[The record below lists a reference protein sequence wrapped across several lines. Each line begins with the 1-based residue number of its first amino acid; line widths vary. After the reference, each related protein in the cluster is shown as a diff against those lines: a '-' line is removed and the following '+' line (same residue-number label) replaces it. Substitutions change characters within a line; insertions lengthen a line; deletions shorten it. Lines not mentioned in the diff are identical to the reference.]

1 MINIHNFILL
11 SAMAGGRRSLMA
23 IIETKKIRNVA
34 LLGHGGCGKT
44 SLSEAMLYITGAT
57 DRLGK
62 IADGNTT
69 SDFDPE
75 ESKRG
80 FSLSASVM
88 NTMWK
93 DCKINIIDTPGYLD
107 FVGEANQALRVAD
120 SAIIVVDGKAGI
132 EVGTELA
139 WNYADAAGLPRAFFI
154 NKFDDNEA
162 RFARVLDDMH
172 VTFGK
177 HICPLTIPMVKNG
190 EVTGCID
197 LIDQTAHVFDN
208 NGRHSVELIPEESME
223 AVEKYRDMLMEAVAS
238 TDEDL
243 MMKYFEGEEI
253 THMEAINAVHEGI
266 IHGDIVP
273 VFCGAATKLWGV
285 WTMLD
290 KITESFPRHTAK
302 KVEKLSDGK
311 EMEITPEG
319 EPALFVFKTVADP
332 FVGKMSFFKV
342 MNGTVKRDILMKNT
356 TTGDS
361 EKLAHIYVMNGKKQT
376 EVDELCCGD
385 IGMVAKLSNTN
396 TNDTL
401 TWNSDISYT
410 KIAYPTSYYIK
421 AIVPLSAKDE
431 SKISQ
436 SIARML
442 EEDLTLGF
450 ENNSETKQMLV
461 SGLGDMHL
469 AVLEAKLKSRF
480 GVAIKYE
487 EPKMAY
493 REKITKR
500 VDVEG
505 KHKKQ
510 NGGSGQYGHVKIRF
524 APGEEEGLTFTVSVV
539 GGTVPKNFYP
549 AVEKGLIDSMAKG
562 VAGFPLVQLAADLYD
577 GSYHDVDSDEISFKT
592 AANIAYK
599 KCLEQGAPVIL
610 EPVGDMDITVPESLV
625 GDVMGDL
632 NKRRGAVMG
641 MDAAEKK
648 GYTVVHAVAPKA
660 EIVDYPIVLRAMTQ
674 GRGSFEYAVTGYDVV
689 PSNIAAKIVEKYK
702 AQA

>member
-1 MINIHNFILL
+1 
-11 SAMAGGRRSLMA
+11 MAVVD
-23 IIETKKIRNVA
+23 IKQIRNIV

-44 SLSEAMLYITGAT
+44 SLAEAMIYITGGS

-62 IADGNTT
+62 VEDGNTV
-69 SDFDPE
+69 SDYDAE
-75 ESKRG
+75 ETRRG

-93 DCKINIIDTPGYLD
+93 DSKINIIDAPGYLD
-107 FVGEANQALRVAD
+107 FVGEVQQSLRVAD
-120 SAIIVVDGKAGI
+120 AAVIVVDGKAGI
-132 EVGTELA
+132 EIGTELA
-139 WNYADAAGLPRAFFI
+139 WNYATDAGLPKAFFI
-154 NKFDDNEA
+154 NKFDDNDA
-162 RFARVLDDMH
+162 RFARVLDDLH
-172 VTFGK
+172 TTFGK
-177 HICPLTIPMVKNG
+177 NICPLTIPMVKDG
-190 EVTGCID
+190 VVTGCID

-208 NGRHSVELIPEESME
+208 NGRHSVELIPAESME
-223 AVEKYRDMLMEAVAS
+223 AVEKFRDMLMEAIAS
-238 TDEDL
+238 TNEDL
-243 MMKYFEGEEI
+243 MEKYFGGEEI

-285 WTMLD
+285 WTLLD
-290 KITESFPRHTAK
+290 KISESFPRHSAK
-302 KVEKLSDGK
+302 KTELLSDGSDID
-311 EMEITPEG
+311 ITPEG
-319 EPALFVFKTVADP
+319 EPALFIFKTVADP
-332 FVGKMSFFKV
+332 FVGKMSYFKV
-342 MNGTVKRDILMKNT
+342 MNGTVKRDLLMKNN

-376 EVDELCCGD
+376 EVDELACGD
-385 IGMVAKLSNTN
+385 IGMVAKLTSTN

-401 TWNSDISYT
+401 TWNKEFSYAP
-410 KIAYPTSYYIK
+410 IAYPNPYYTR
-421 AIVPLSAKDE
+421 AMTPATAKDE
-431 SKISQ
+431 GKISQ
-436 SIARML
+436 AIAKML
-442 EEDLTLGF
+442 EEDLTLKY

-469 AVLEAKLKSRF
+469 AVLSAKLKNRF
-480 GVAIKYE
+480 GVNVLFDV
-487 EPKMAY
+487 PKMAY

-524 APGEEEGLTFTVSVV
+524 APAESEGLEFSVSVV

-549 AVEKGLIDSMAKG
+549 AVEKGLQDAMAKG
-562 VAGFPLVQLAADLYD
+562 VAGFPLVGLAADLYD

-599 KCLEQGAPVIL
+599 KCLEQASPVIL
-610 EPVGDMDITVPESLV
+610 EPVGDMDIVVPDSLV

-641 MDAAEKK
+641 MDPAARK
-648 GYTVVHAVAPKA
+648 GYTVVHAVAPKS
-660 EIVDYPIVLRAMTQ
+660 ELVEYPIALRAMTQ
-674 GRGSFEYAVTGYDVV
+674 GRGSFEFNVTGYDTV
-689 PSNIAAKIVEKYK
+689 PGNIAAKIVEAYK
-702 AQA
+702 KENE

>member
-1 MINIHNFILL
+1 
-11 SAMAGGRRSLMA
+11 MA
-23 IIETKKIRNVA
+23 IMETKKIRNVA

-44 SLSEAMLYITGAT
+44 SLSEAMVYICGGT

-62 IADGNTT
+62 VADGNTV
-69 SDFDPE
+69 SDFDAE
-75 ESKRG
+75 ETKRG
-80 FSLSASVM
+80 FSISASVM
-88 NTMWK
+88 NMVWK
-93 DCKINIIDTPGYLD
+93 DCKINVIDTPGYLD
-107 FVGEANQALRVAD
+107 FVGEVNQALRVAD
-120 SAIIVVDGKAGI
+120 SAIIVMDGKAGI

-139 WNYADAAGLPRAFFI
+139 WDYAQSAGIPKAFFI

-162 RFARVLDDMH
+162 RFARVLDSLHD
-172 VTFGK
+172 TFGK
-177 HICPLTIPMVKNG
+177 NICPLTIPMVKDG
-190 EVTGCID
+190 EVKGCID
-197 LIDQTAHVFDN
+197 LIDQSAHVFDA
-208 NGRHSVELIPEESME
+208 NGRHSVEIIPEESME

-253 THMEAINAVHEGI
+253 TQMEAINAVHEGI

-302 KVEKLSDGK
+302 KVEILDDGD
-311 EMEITPEG
+311 EYEIVPEG
-319 EPALFVFKTVADP
+319 EPAIFVFKTVADP

-342 MNGTVKRDILMKNT
+342 MNGTVKRDMLLKNN
-356 TTGDS
+356 TTGDN
-361 EKLAHIYVMNGKKQT
+361 EKLAHIYTMNGKKQT
-376 EVDELCCGD
+376 EVDELACGD
-385 IGMVAKLSNTN
+385 IGMVAKLTSTN

-401 TWNSDISYT
+401 TWNKEFKYAPISYP
-410 KIAYPTSYYIK
+410 KSYFVK
-421 AIVPLSAKDE
+421 AMVPLTAKDE
-431 SKISQ
+431 GKISQ
-436 SIARML
+436 SVSRML
-442 EEDLTLGF
+442 EEDLTLGY
-450 ENNSETKQMLV
+450 ENNSETKQMLI

-469 AVLEAKLKSRF
+469 AVLEAKLKTRF
-480 GVAIKYE
+480 GVAIKYDD
-487 EPKMAY
+487 PKMAY

-549 AVEKGLIDSMAKG
+549 AVEKGLIDAMAKG
-562 VAGFPLVQLAADLYD
+562 VAGFPLVGLAADLYD

-592 AANIAYK
+592 AASIAYK
-599 KCLEQGAPVIL
+599 KCLEQAAPVIL
-610 EPVGDMDITVPESLV
+610 EPVGNMDITVPESLV

-641 MDAAEKK
+641 MDAASKK
-648 GYTVVHAVAPKA
+648 GYTVVHAIAPKA
-660 EIVDYPIVLRAMTQ
+660 EIVDYPISLRAMTQ
-674 GRGSFEYAVTGYDVV
+674 GRGSFEYEVTGYDTV
-689 PSNIAAKIVEKYK
+689 PGNIAAKIVEKYK
-702 AQA
+702 EQA